1 MFIQAGASVQAN
13 PETDVDEAPAADALI
28 VVDVQNAF
36 VSGTDAVPGHE
47 RLLAAVATLLQNARA
62 SGVPV
67 IFIQNDGPAGALDA
81 PHTPGWQLHF
91 LPWPGEHVVRKELDD
106 GFDGTG
112 LGDLLSAS
120 GIETI
125 AFSGMLSEMCLAATA
140 RTAMAIGYGV
150 ILPHDGHATY
160 DVPPGPGDS
169 PGVPA
174 HLAARAAE
182 WSLGDE
188 VVIVATANDVGF
200 SKRTA

>member
-1 MFIQAGASVQAN
+1 MQAN
-13 PETDVDEAPAADALI
+13 PETDMDEVPTADALV

-36 VSGTDAVPGHE
+36 VSGAEAVPGYA
-47 RLLAAVATLLQNARA
+47 RLLAAVAAMIENARA

-67 IFIQNDGPAGALDA
+67 IFIQNDGPSGAVDE
-81 PHTPGWQLHF
+81 PHTPGWELHF
-91 LPWPGEHVVRKELDD
+91 TPRPGEHVARKELDD

-112 LGDLLSAS
+112 LDDLLVAS
-120 GIETI
+120 GVETI
-125 AFSGMLSEMCLAATA
+125 AICGMLSEMCLAATA

-160 DVPPGPGDS
+160 DVPPGPGGS
-169 PGVPA
+169 PAVPA

-188 VVIVATANDVGF
+188 VTIMATASDVSFARRQAG
-200 SKRTA
+200 

>member
-1 MFIQAGASVQAN
+1 M
-13 PETDVDEAPAADALI
+13 DEVVTADALI

-36 VSGTDAVPGHE
+36 VSGAEAVPAHA
-47 RLLAAVATLLQNARA
+47 RLLAAVATLLVNARA

-67 IFIQNDGPAGALDA
+67 IFIQNDGPAGAVDE
-81 PHTPGWQLHF
+81 PHTSGWELHF
-91 LPWPGEHVVRKELDD
+91 PPRPGEHVVRKEVDD

-112 LGDLLSAS
+112 LNDLLTAS
-120 GIETI
+120 GVRTMAIC
-125 AFSGMLSEMCLAATA
+125 GMLSEMCLAATA

-160 DVPPGPGDS
+160 DVPPGPGGS
-169 PGVPA
+169 EGVQA

-188 VVIVATANDVGF
+188 VVIVPKASDVSF
-200 SKRTA
+200 ARRQAS

>member
-1 MFIQAGASVQAN
+1 M
-13 PETDVDEAPAADALI
+13 DEVPTADALV

-36 VSGTDAVPGHE
+36 VSGAEAVPGYA
-47 RLLAAVATLLQNARA
+47 RLLAAVAAMIENARA

-67 IFIQNDGPAGALDA
+67 IFIQNDGPSGAVDE
-81 PHTPGWQLHF
+81 PHTPGWELHF
-91 LPWPGEHVVRKELDD
+91 TPRPGEHIVRKSEDD

-112 LGDLLSAS
+112 LDDLLVAS
-120 GIETI
+120 GVETI
-125 AFSGMLSEMCLAATA
+125 AICGMLSEMCLAATA

-160 DVPPGPGDS
+160 DVPPGPGGS
-169 PGVPA
+169 EAVPA

-188 VVIVATANDVGF
+188 VTIVATASDVSFARRQAG
-200 SKRTA
+200 

>member
-1 MFIQAGASVQAN
+1 MQAN
-13 PETDVDEAPAADALI
+13 PETDMDEVPTADALV

-36 VSGTDAVPGHE
+36 VSGAEAVLGYA
-47 RLLAAVATLLQNARA
+47 RLLAAVAAMLENARA

-67 IFIQNDGPAGALDA
+67 IFIQNDGPSGAVDE
-81 PHTPGWQLHF
+81 PHTSGWELHF
-91 LPWPGEHVVRKELDD
+91 TPRPGEHIVRKELDD

-112 LGDLLSAS
+112 LDDLLAAS
-120 GIETI
+120 GVETVAI
-125 AFSGMLSEMCLAATA
+125 CGMLSEMCLAATA

-160 DVPPGPGDS
+160 DVPPGPGGS

-188 VVIVATANDVGF
+188 VTIVASASDVRFARHQAG
-200 SKRTA
+200 